1 MNKILKIFFKA
12 RKGFT
17 TSKVWVQRSMS
28 YIAIANSAMILFLL
42 LSRLEDYGIEVNI
55 AKWFFPILI
64 IGILLMVLIGY
75 IDDKLGF
82 YREEHR
88 EVSRRNPYLVEI
100 IERLDK
106 IEKGLNTIKK
116 KRK

>member
-1 MNKILKIFFKA
+1 MRRLLKIFFRM

-17 TSKVWVQRSMS
+17 TSKVWIQRSMS

-42 LSRLEDYGIEVNI
+42 LSRLEDYGIELDI
-55 AKWFFPILI
+55 ARWFFPILI

-75 IDDKLGF
+75 IDDRLGF
-82 YREEHR
+82 YREEHKA
-88 EVSRRNPYLVEI
+88 VSGRNPYLVEI

-106 IEKGLNTIKK
+106 IEKDIKRL